1 LALARKREGE
11 TELQEICGNCGAFKD
26 YGLGNGIGHCENT
39 DELVNAKNKCCGP
52 KNQGVFF
59 TSKNACLAQKAKTIW
74 EQETDKY
81 IVNIAHST
89 LVYHAISH
97 VMYQEI
103 FIRNIVKTLEDAQE
117 LEAENAIMNQHNID
131 LEKENVELNKKLVEA
146 NKILD
151 ELHDLIAPLN
161 IGIADEARDVVERL
175 RVCLTQK
182 VVEAKT

>member
-1 LALARKREGE
+1 MATKNEDK
-11 TELQEICGNCGAFKD
+11 TEEICGNCGTFKD

-81 IVNIAHST
+81 TTNVSNST
-89 LVYHAISH
+89 LKYHRISH
-97 VMYQEI
+97 AMYEEI

-117 LEAENAIMNQHNID
+117 LEAENALINQHNID
-131 LEKENVELNKKLVEA
+131 IEKENVELHKKLLEA
-146 NKILD
+146 NKILEKWCKECMD
-151 ELHDLIAPLN
+151 DNFGACENDCGTHD
-161 IGIADEARDVVERL
+161 L

-182 VVEAKT
+182 VVEAKK